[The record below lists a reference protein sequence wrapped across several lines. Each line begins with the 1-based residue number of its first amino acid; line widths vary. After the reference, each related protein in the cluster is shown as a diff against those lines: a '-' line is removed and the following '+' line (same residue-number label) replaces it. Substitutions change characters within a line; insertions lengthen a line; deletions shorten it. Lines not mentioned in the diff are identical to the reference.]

1 MTVFNRGEIPGSG
14 GFTYDIDEEP
24 ENGCY
29 QVMVDPPSF
38 YCRFAFSEEMR
49 NDDAR
54 LQAVIENAADELV
67 DEILRNPLVAERVE
81 RVVFEA
87 ERRGFNEAARKLS
100 GYPYPRM
107 GW

>member
-14 GFTYDIDEEP
+14 GFTYSIDEEP

-29 QVMVDPPSF
+29 QVMVEPPSS

-54 LQAVIENAADELV
+54 LQAVIEAAADELV

-81 RVVFEA
+81 RMVA
-87 ERRGFNEAARKLS
+87 DANARGFDEAARKFS
-100 GYPYPRM
+100 DNPYPRM